1 MGNQLLTMRSLLC
14 FLQISSLCP
23 LLAVQCDDT
32 LPGGDVCG
40 ANDYMWVADPDC
52 CWKYYECDAGCV
64 THQECEKDFKFDV
77 DMAWCTFPGDVDC
90 GDRPCNDLTHCP
102 PPPTTTTPTPDCTPE
117 EQWHD
122 CADSGA
128 GYFPDEYNCRYYWH
142 CDKGDFKREHVLC
155 KDDEHGNHMMWDLT
169 FNGCNYR
176 DQTRCDG
183 RPICDEC
190 NDPNTC
196 EPTPTIPPDCYPED
210 QKISCKDYGPGF
222 FPDENNCRAYWHCAN
237 ANKEPEHIICPDDN
251 QGNPEMFDL
260 VFNGCN
266 YASQTNCGNRP
277 ICDECNENCD
287 SNAVDCGHDLDCSNK
302 QDGYYADP
310 FSCRK
315 YWHCQRGAGEHVL
328 CKDNL
333 MYDPGHVWCDFPE
346 NVNCGNRPPCNECNE
361 GCP

>member
-1 MGNQLLTMRSLLC
+1 MGLHIGQARQTDNQLLTMKSLLC
-14 FLQISSLCP
+14 FLQISSLCS
-23 LLAVQCDDT
+23 LLAAQCDDT

-40 ANDYMWVADPDC
+40 TNDYMWVADPDC

-77 DMAWCTFPGDVDC
+77 DMEWCTYPTDVDC
-90 GDRPCNDLTHCP
+90 RARPCDDLTHCP
-102 PPPTTTTPTPDCTPE
+102 GPLTTTTGAPDCTPE

-128 GYFPDEYNCRYYWH
+128 GYFPDEY
-142 CDKGDFKREHVLC
+142 
-155 KDDEHGNHMMWDLT
+155 
-169 FNGCNYR
+169 
-176 DQTRCDG
+176 
-183 RPICDEC
+183 
-190 NDPNTC
+190 
-196 EPTPTIPPDCYPED
+196 
-210 QKISCKDYGPGF
+210 
-222 FPDENNCRAYWHCAN
+222 NCRAYWHCAN

-260 VFNGCN
+260 EYNGCN
-266 YASQTNCGNRP
+266 FDYLTKCGNRP
-277 ICDECNENCD
+277 VGDECNENCD

-315 YWHCQRGAGEHVL
+315 YWHCQHGVGEHVL